1 MKRALSRFALEQFS
15 IHCLK
20 KSKIALLCSVQK
32 TGVARVFPRFRQ
44 FGCFYLEF
52 SLALGDIFLSS
63 DWTSWLLRFRF
74 SCTQDTL
81 YMCYDRLQVELI
93 KMAWL
98 QCFLV
103 KAFPY
108 ALPKEFTR
116 EPADTKEQIVLPE
129 EGGLVLV
136 LRWEQA
142 LGSKFQMQW
151 MFNVT
156 KRNWYR
162 KWFETRSNS

>member
-1 MKRALSRFALEQFS
+1 MRYFVLSRKLAS
-15 IHCLK
+15 
-20 KSKIALLCSVQK
+20 LCKNIRYK
-32 TGVARVFPRFRQ
+32 TKTNHELVARVFPRFRQ

-116 EPADTKEQIVLPE
+116 DPADTKEQIVLPE

-136 LRWEQA
+136 LRWEQP

-162 KWFETRSNS
+162 EWFETRSNS

>member
-1 MKRALSRFALEQFS
+1 
-15 IHCLK
+15 
-20 KSKIALLCSVQK
+20 
-32 TGVARVFPRFRQ
+32 
-44 FGCFYLEF
+44 
-52 SLALGDIFLSS
+52 
-63 DWTSWLLRFRF
+63 
-74 SCTQDTL
+74 
-81 YMCYDRLQVELI
+81 MCYDRLQVELI

-116 EPADTKEQIVLPE
+116 EPADTKEQILLPE

-136 LRWEQA
+136 LRWEQP

-162 KWFETRSNS
+162 EWFETRSNSLSCSLIVRVWVVHRKTVVASSDLCFNNLGGSHHYSQVSFCFVWTVLLNFTVMVFGVRIS